1 MANSNLLMT
10 IDVGNTQT
18 QIGLFDEKVL
28 LENWAI
34 SSSVYRTTDEL
45 GILIQELF
53 QSKKIDIE
61 NVNKII
67 ISSVVPQLVSI
78 LEDMT
83 QKYFKTKPLFVRPG
97 IKTGIIIKY
106 DNPAEVGADRIVNA
120 VAGFHLYK
128 GPLIIIDYGTATT
141 FDAISDKGE
150 YLGGAIA
157 PGFGITLEALTE
169 RTAKL
174 PRVEPKMPQNINAT
188 KYNWQKYNK

>member
-18 QIGLFDEKVL
+18 QIGLFDEKIL

-120 VAGFHLYK
+120 VAGC
-128 GPLIIIDYGTATT
+128 
-141 FDAISDKGE
+141 
-150 YLGGAIA
+150 
-157 PGFGITLEALTE
+157 
-169 RTAKL
+169 
-174 PRVEPKMPQNINAT
+174 
-188 KYNWQKYNK
+188 